1 MAVKLNLGSGDL
13 LLEGFINMD
22 ISLTGYGTGSSD
34 KKVPKGTEIRGD
46 WEAEKGL
53 LEFQEGSIEAITIS
67 HMLYAIEEKYYPF
80 FFGELYRVLEKGGI
94 VRITDDNFDQP
105 PGLYKEYNM
114 DRSSQLTH
122 TTRKMIRKYLEDV
135 GFEAHDVSNQ
145 STFYKDNTLIQS
157 QHGGYT
163 KTFHMEGIK

>member
-1 MAVKLNLGSGDL
+1 MARLNLGSGDIL
-13 LLEGFINMD
+13 LKGFINMD
-22 ISLTGYGTGSSD
+22 IYLKGYGTGPSD
-34 KKVPKGTEIRGD
+34 KKIPEGTEIRNG
-46 WEAEKGL
+46 WEAREGL
-53 LEFQEGSIEAITIS
+53 TEFKDGSVEAITIS

-105 PGLYKEYNM
+105 PELFKEYNM
-114 DRSSQLTH
+114 GRPTQLTH

-157 QHGGYT
+157 EHGGYT
-163 KTFHMEGIK
+163 KVFHMEGIK